1 MKNLA
6 DFDLQRVEQALSNVE
21 EAVEDVKSEKEDVEK
36 ILEAIDRKFK
46 DLQTAKTNFEESIQL
61 KEDGDDMDAQER
73 LEHAVRRLKEAAEI
87 GEKEASGINEI
98 MELDEQ
104 ERKLED
110 SAMKALL
117 NLTDLSETPLDK
129 NPG

>member
-1 MKNLA
+1 MENLA
-6 DFDLQRVEQALSNVE
+6 DFDLQRVERALSSVE
-21 EAVEDVKSEKEDVEK
+21 EAIEDVKSEKKDAEK

-46 DLQTAKTNFEESIQL
+46 DLQTAKANFEESIQL
-61 KEDGDDMDAQER
+61 KEEGDDTDAQER
-73 LEHAVRRLKEAAEI
+73 LEHAVRRLNEAADI
-87 GEKEASGINEI
+87 DEKEASGINEI

-104 ERKLED
+104 EKKLEE

-117 NLTDLSETPLDK
+117 NLTDISGTPLDK